1 MLHAAGNGVNF
12 AADTPIEFLYLRARI
27 QVDDAMTEKVE
38 CLFAYLLC
46 IVPGFQHAA
55 LTQVVPDVIQF
66 LHQFVGILS
75 RFPVVIHFG
84 QGSRFQYFKDKHGVM
99 GSQATSRFGNDIGMR
114 KAVFVGSIN
123 KCRHHIVDIF
133 LDGIVD
139 GAFAA

>member
-1 MLHAAGNGVNF
+1 MNWNSEKITEILVGKQLAQLAEFLGAMLHALAMELISS
-12 AADTPIEFLYLRARI
+12 ADTPIEFLYLRARI

-84 QGSRFQYFKDKHGVM
+84 QEAVS
-99 GSQATSRFGNDIGMR
+99 STSKI
-114 KAVFVGSIN
+114 STE
-123 KCRHHIVDIF
+123 
-133 LDGIVD
+133 
-139 GAFAA
+139 